1 MLDHIR
7 RLPHEERDGFIT
19 YWSPNMEPSSYDTYR
34 VGDRETNRDITQVP
48 LAEIVNAIVDT
59 IGQSGSLTGESIIP
73 AVGRALGYSRSG
85 NNVKA
90 IIGEAVKVAVDDGR
104 IRSEDGRYLPSQ

>member
-1 MLDHIR
+1 
-7 RLPHEERDGFIT
+7 
-19 YWSPNMEPSSYDTYR
+19 MEPSSYDTYR

-59 IGQSGSLTGESIIP
+59 VGQSGSLTGESIIP

-90 IIGEAVKVAVDDGR
+90 KLDLTGLCGGINYGA
-104 IRSEDGRYLPSQ
+104 YLRGTD